1 MNGQLITPKDRVDYD
16 LVTTKGNQ
24 SSTMRGKKRMAVLLC
39 ISIIFNQ
46 MWVKALDIPF
56 FGDVNK
62 LPLVKEAKEG
72 IDDIRNIIAGNA
84 DDDDDKQ
91 FDVDMEAAFD
101 QMSREGTNEFFDEMH
116 SKKDEEHLHRKRD
129 APATISETSKI
140 LQQKLESF
148 KGTASKAK
156 AGINNLVKAYDSAS
170 SDTKDNINNV
180 LSTTVSSLDK
190 FVNAE
195 SNPIGAVQATLDI
208 VSSMAA
214 FVEPAGAVI
223 SMGLSFISG
232 ILGLFGQ
239 APEAEK
245 PIGDVV
251 REQIEKALAKFYD
264 QTLKNEAEGCIEAFQ
279 HSKAFLD
286 GVASAVDGQV
296 PDNAVSSLS
305 AHVPVYHGLTFMGKL
320 ASSIRDVIRKDSP
333 KEGEKCMRY
342 IELYAK
348 LATLKNMILLQLAA
362 LIPDSQSAIRAGV
375 LGVRN
380 SLSSTSRTMLRF
392 LYSHKLKYV
401 NTVSYFDPYRY
412 PITDGYMMKIL
423 KLEAPD
429 RSMYGVYSIR
439 NLLPGSYYHDYLS
452 FDTES
457 PHPVVTVEKNDPN
470 DWLLIPRGNRL
481 FTIASLWG
489 CHKSYE
495 FCRGILS
502 WDDGDT
508 HPTCTIENDDPMYW
522 YLVRKSVVGY
532 KLLNTWKCP
541 DNKWCTAELSYD
553 GRSGTYPIAT
563 VQFDDPCVWEVTRLR
578 DYTP

>member
-1 MNGQLITPKDRVDYD
+1 MMDYKTGKIMIKARYITTLFAKFY
-16 LVTTKGNQ
+16 Q
-24 SSTMRGKKRMAVLLC
+24 SLYS
-39 ISIIFNQ
+39 
-46 MWVKALDIPF
+46 
-56 FGDVNK
+56 
-62 LPLVKEAKEG
+62 KEG
-72 IDDIRNIIAGNA
+72 INDIKNIIAGNA
-84 DDDDDKQ
+84 GDDDEP
-91 FDVDMEAAFD
+91 FDEDMEAAFD
-101 QMSREGTNEFFDEMH
+101 QMSREGTKEFFDEMH
-116 SKKDEEHLHRKRD
+116 SKKDEEHLLHKRG
-129 APATISETSKI
+129 APAAISETSKI

-156 AGINNLVKAYDSAS
+156 AGINDLVKAYDSAS
-170 SDTKDNINNV
+170 SNTKNNINNM
-180 LSTTVSSLDK
+180 LSTTVSSLNK

-195 SNPIGAVQATLDI
+195 SNPIGAVQASLDI
-208 VSSMAA
+208 VSSMTA
-214 FVEPAGAVI
+214 FAGPAGAMM
-223 SMGLSFISG
+223 SLGLSFISG
-232 ILGLFGQ
+232 MLGLFCQ
-239 APEAEK
+239 APKAEK

-296 PDNAVSSLS
+296 PDSAVSSLS

-320 ASSIRDVIRKDSP
+320 ASAIRDVIRKDSP

-342 IELYAK
+342 IELYAN

-380 SLSSTSRTMLRF
+380 SLSSTSRTMLKF
-392 LYSHKLKYV
+392 LYSPKDKYV
-401 NTVSYFDPYRY
+401 NIVSYFDPYRY
-412 PITDGYMMKIL
+412 PITDGYMTKIL
-423 KLEAPD
+423 MLEAPD

-439 NLLPGSYYHDYLS
+439 NLLPGSYYHHYLS
-452 FDTES
+452 FDRKS
-457 PHPVVTVEKNDPN
+457 PHPVVTVEKDDPN
-470 DWLLIPRGNRL
+470 DWLLIPRGNQF

-489 CHKSYE
+489 CPESFE

-502 WDDGDT
+502 WDSKDR

-522 YLVRKSVVGY
+522 YLRKTTVGY

-541 DNKWCTAELSYD
+541 ENKWCNAELSWD

-563 VQFDDPCVWEVTRLR
+563 VEFDDPCTWEVKRLR